1 MTRIVSSLILFAL
14 AAYGAAKLRDS
25 YQDGEMPALVLRR
38 FNVLVFD
45 RVQAPAFFWGA
56 TVINLMIV
64 TGMALGGILILAARP
79 GQ

>member
-14 AAYGAAKLRDS
+14 AAYGAAKLRDN
-25 YQDGEMPALVLRR
+25 YQDGEMPALVLSR

-56 TVINLMIV
+56 TIINLVVV
-64 TGMALGGILILAARP
+64 TGFMLGGILLMAV
-79 GQ
+79 GFGL